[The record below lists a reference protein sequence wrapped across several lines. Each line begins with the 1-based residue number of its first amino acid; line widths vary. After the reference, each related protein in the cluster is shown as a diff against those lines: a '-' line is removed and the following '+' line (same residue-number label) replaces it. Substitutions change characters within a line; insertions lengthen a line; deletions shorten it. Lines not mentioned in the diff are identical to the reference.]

1 METRKGKADK
11 HKELIDQKEQKK
23 MDEVKI
29 KLKRVPKGIVPDVCR
44 AQGIQP
50 RRSDWRTSSR
60 TGHIGH
66 GASGVYEA
74 EL

>member
-11 HKELIDQKEQKK
+11 HKELIDQKGQEKK
-23 MDEVKI
+23 DEVKI
-29 KLKRVPKGIVPDVCR
+29 TQKKAPRGITPAVCR